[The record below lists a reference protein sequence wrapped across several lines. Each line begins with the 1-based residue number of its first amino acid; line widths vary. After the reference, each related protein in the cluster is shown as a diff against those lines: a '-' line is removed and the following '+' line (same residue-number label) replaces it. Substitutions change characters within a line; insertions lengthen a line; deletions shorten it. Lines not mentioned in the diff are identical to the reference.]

1 MPAKNTESQGN
12 YLSHLGAIRELGG
25 RKHIFS
31 PTKTETLFMPNGVS
45 SHVGDENKM
54 ERKKFLGIIAIV
66 TIITVVMFAG
76 CINEDVQTPT
86 PTATVRPTTPTE
98 TSSLM
103 VYSGA
108 GMRKPM
114 DEIGSVFEQKYG
126 ISVNYNYAGSNTLL
140 SQIELTQEGD
150 VYMPG
155 ATMYIETAKE
165 KGFVDYEQNVSYHIP
180 VIAVPEGNHANVT
193 CLEDLTKPG
202 VKVVLGDPKAA
213 ACGKIAKKILEKN
226 GIFDAVDANIIAYA
240 ATVNELVVYTCM
252 GTTDAS
258 IIWQASLIGTE
269 KETDIIEIPKEQ
281 NLIKVIPIGT
291 LKFSEN
297 KEYAKTFVDFVASAE
312 GKAIFEK
319 HGFTTYPNEK
329 YE

>member
-1 MPAKNTESQGN
+1 
-12 YLSHLGAIRELGG
+12 
-25 RKHIFS
+25 
-31 PTKTETLFMPNGVS
+31 
-45 SHVGDENKM
+45 
-54 ERKKFLGIIAIV
+54 GIIAIV
-66 TIITVVMFAG
+66 AVAMTVLFAG
-76 CINEDVQTPT
+76 CITKETPVHTPT
-86 PTATVRPTTPTE
+86 PVTTVSPTSLQTAALTAT
-98 TSSLM
+98 SALM

-114 DEIGSVFEQKYG
+114 DEIGTVFEQKYG
-126 ISVNYNYAGSNTLL
+126 VAVNYNYAGSNTLL

-165 KGFVDYEQNVSYHIP
+165 KGFIDYEQNVAYHVP
-180 VIAVPEGNHANVT
+180 VIAVPEGNPADIT

-213 ACGKIAKKILEKN
+213 ACGKIANKILEKN
-226 GIFDAVDANIIAYA
+226 GIFDAVDANVIACA

-258 IIWQASLIGTE
+258 IIWKASLVGTE
-269 KETDIIEIPKEQ
+269 NETDTIEIPKEQ
-281 NLIKVIPIGT
+281 NIIKIIPIGT
-291 LKFSEN
+291 LTFSECQDR
-297 KEYAKTFVDFVASAE
+297 AKQFVDFVTSAE

-329 YE
+329 YEYGDG

>member
-1 MPAKNTESQGN
+1 
-12 YLSHLGAIRELGG
+12 
-25 RKHIFS
+25 
-31 PTKTETLFMPNGVS
+31 
-45 SHVGDENKM
+45 M
-54 ERKKFLGIIAIV
+54 ERRKILGIIAIV
-66 TIITVVMFAG
+66 AVTMTVLFAG
-76 CINEDVQTPT
+76 GITKETPVHTPT
-86 PTATVRPTTPTE
+86 PVTTVSPTSLQTAAPTG
-98 TSSLM
+98 TSSVM

-114 DEIGSVFEQKYG
+114 DEIGTVFEQKYG
-126 ISVNYNYAGSNTLL
+126 VAVNYNYAGSNTLL

-165 KGFVDYEQNVSYHIP
+165 KGFVDYEQNVAYHVP
-180 VIAVPEGNHANVT
+180 VIAVPEGNPANIT
-193 CLEDLTKPG
+193 CLEDLTTPG

-213 ACGKIAKKILEKN
+213 ACGKIAKQILEKN
-226 GIFDAVDANIIAYA
+226 GIFDAVDANVIACA

-258 IIWQASLIGTE
+258 IIWKASLVGTE
-269 KETDIIEIPKEQ
+269 NETDTIEIPKEQ
-281 NLIKVIPIGT
+281 NIIKIIPIGT
-291 LKFSEN
+291 LTFSESQN
-297 KEYAKTFVDFVASAE
+297 MAKQFVDFVTSAE

-329 YE
+329 YEYGDG